1 MHFKTFKQRLAA
13 FFTERSIPIFHN
25 FSVKQDG
32 ETYAIWYE
40 LGVNRLDA
48 DGEKAEQSMR
58 ASVQFFT
65 KIEYSELPEELESFF
80 DSLDIAYEN
89 ETYADFNQETG
100 RYHYGW
106 KVEFI

>member
-1 MHFKTFKQRLAA
+1 MK
-13 FFTERSIPIFHN
+13 
-25 FSVKQDG
+25 
-32 ETYAIWYE
+32 
-40 LGVNRLDA
+40 
-48 DGEKAEQSMR
+48 